1 MPAAGS
7 SASVLASV
15 NLRLSSS
22 SARIWPSN
30 SSRATVSNCRD
41 DISARI
47 VSPFLASNVQQSSYL
62 PSKTVSPICSLRR
75 PGPRRRRSQ
84 RRQRALAS
92 RPWIGA
98 RGGTPAAPRAREFA
112 ERWHRCRPG
121 PRRRRSQ
128 RRQRALASRP
138 WIGAR
143 GGTPAAP
150 RAREFAERWH
160 RWPPRLSGC
169 RRAAGARGCSG
180 VAVPRRR
187 PGGRGGH
194 RAGGLSHRRT
204 ASEASSPA
212 RRTREA
218 RRGHRRSLGGVV
230 QETTGPE
237 GGSPALPGSRP
248 HGLADG
254 GSTVASTGP
263 VMTAPAPESF
273 TGRTRA

>member
-62 PSKTVSPICSLRR
+62 PSKTVSPICSLR
-75 PGPRRRRSQ
+75 
-84 RRQRALAS
+84 
-92 RPWIGA
+92 
-98 RGGTPAAPRAREFA
+98 
-112 ERWHRCRPG
+112 RPG

-237 GGSPALPGSRP
+237 GGSPALPGSGP